1 MDPANAEPAWGP
13 AKRLLFRFAFCY
25 LVLYILPFPLDMIPG
40 PFFEELPVKLWDPL
54 VLSAGEHVFG
64 TAITIRPRGSG
75 DTTWNYVQVFCIL
88 VLSLAATAV
97 WTVLDRKRKD
107 YARLSGWL
115 LAFVRLKLA
124 TAMVQYGAYKVIQ
137 AQFPGPAFGDL
148 LQTFGGSSPM
158 GLLWRFMGASR
169 AYNFFTGAAEML
181 GGLLLIARRTTL
193 LGALV
198 SIGILGNVFM
208 LNMSYDVPVKLYS
221 FHLLVMAVLLT
232 LPGLER
238 LAHVFLWNR
247 EAGPVRL
254 QPLLPGRL
262 HRPALALRALLV
274 LGVAGLSLSQAYEA
288 AAQYGDLAPRPPLH
302 GLWEVDELE
311 MDGKILPPLLT
322 DPVRW
327 RRLMVE
333 RSEMLVL
340 QLMDDSSDESQ
351 RYYRL
356 ALDPRKRTL
365 QLRGFRD
372 QEPTSSFAYRQP
384 APGLL
389 TLEGT
394 YEGHKVKAKLRRADD
409 SRFLLKARGFH
420 WINEYPFNR

>member
-1 MDPANAEPAWGP
+1 MEPANAAPAWGP
-13 AKRLLFRFAFCY
+13 AKRLLFRFVFCY
-25 LVLYILPFPLDMIPG
+25 LVLYIFPFPLDLIPG

-54 VLSAGEHVFG
+54 VLSAGQHVFG
-64 TAITIRPRGSG
+64 TEITVRPRGSG

-88 VLSLAATAV
+88 VLSLVATAL
-97 WTVLDRKRKD
+97 WTVLDRKRTD

-158 GLLWRFMGASR
+158 GLLWRFMGASK

-181 GGLLLIARRTTL
+181 AGLLLIARRTTL

-198 SIGILGNVFM
+198 CAGIMGNVFL

-221 FHLLVMAVLLT
+221 FHLLAMAVLLV

-238 LAHVFLWNR
+238 LADVFLRNR
-247 EAGPVRL
+247 EARPLRL
-254 QPLLPGRL
+254 QALLPGRL
-262 HRPALALRALLV
+262 HHAGLVLRALLV
-274 LGVAGLSLSQAYEA
+274 LGVAGLSLSQAYEGA
-288 AAQYGDLAPRPPLH
+288 TQYGDLAPRSPLH

-327 RRLMVE
+327 RRVMFE
-333 RSEMLVL
+333 HPEMLIL
-340 QLMDDSSDESQ
+340 QLMDDSSDESR

-365 QLRGFRD
+365 QLMGFRD
-372 QEPTSSFAYRQP
+372 KKPTSSFAYQQP
-384 APGLL
+384 APGFL

-394 YEGHKVKAKLRRADD
+394 HEGHKVKAKLHRADD
-409 SRFLLKARGFH
+409 SRFLLKTRGFH
-420 WINEYPFNR
+420 WINETPFNR